1 MTTQLYWREP
11 LWLLLALQP
20 FAVMWLRSL
29 MRRRQ
34 TTRYAEPAL
43 QPWAVVHQREG
54 FASRLFSKNGAYIAA
69 WCLLAIAAAGPRL
82 PLEIIGEQEAQDANI
97 MLVVDISRS
106 MSAADVRPN
115 RLRRAQ
121 IELEELLTRA
131 EGLRLGVIVYAA
143 RAHLYVPPTA
153 DHDALRFY
161 LASLDALTP
170 PTQGSRPGE
179 ALALA
184 YEELRA
190 APGKSAVILVTDGD
204 FTAPEKNTVDIF
216 SRAQLPIYV
225 LGTGSIEGDAI
236 PYGNEWLTHDGQAVI
251 SRLNEAALRELAHAT
266 GGVYS
271 PARDDDSDWAA
282 LYDYGIAKRFA
293 APPRDLDDTRTV
305 WRELY
310 AWPLLPGLVLL
321 WYALLP
327 FRMTLRRMP
336 VALLAPI
343 LLLPYPHQDAQA
355 AESATQAY
363 EYFAQGNFAAALATY
378 KNLTGFDARLGE
390 GVSGYRLNDYAGA
403 VRQFQQAVLEANT
416 DTERG
421 MALFNLGN
429 GYFQLGDYKA
439 AATVFQ
445 DALLYR
451 PAHAQSRHNLDF
463 SRALQQAVEERL
475 QRAGETRR
483 AGSGPQRATPS
494 ESLAVSGDASLT
506 LDDEAEPKTPPLPEL
521 PATTGGDMEA
531 LIARGLAHVRL
542 AAEATG
548 QEAASARRTA
558 DIARAQQQMEAL
570 QDTQPLLWK
579 RLFEMEEG
587 FDAPLA
593 APREVPGVSPW

>member
-1 MTTQLYWREP
+1 MTAT
-11 LWLLLALQP
+11 
-20 FAVMWLRSL
+20 
-29 MRRRQ
+29 
-34 TTRYAEPAL
+34 
-43 QPWAVVHQREG
+43 
-54 FASRLFSKNGAYIAA
+54 
-69 WCLLAIAAAGPRL
+69 
-82 PLEIIGEQEAQDANI
+82 
-97 MLVVDISRS
+97 
-106 MSAADVRPN
+106 DVSPN

-121 IELEELLTRA
+121 IELEELLERA
-131 EGLRLGVIVYAA
+131 KGLRLGVIVFGA

-161 LASLDALTP
+161 LASLDALIP
-170 PTQGSRPGE
+170 PTQGSRPDE

-190 APGKSAVILVTDGD
+190 TPGKAAIILVTDGD
-204 FTAPEKNTVDIF
+204 FAPPDESAKGAIA
-216 SRAQLPIYV
+216 RAAVPLYI
-225 LGTGSIEGDAI
+225 LGTGTPEGEAI
-236 PYGNEWLTHDGQAVI
+236 PHGNEWLTHDGRAVI
-251 SRLNEAALRELAHAT
+251 SRMNETALRELARIT
-266 GGVYS
+266 GGAYAPV
-271 PARDDDSDWAA
+271 RDDDGDWAT
-282 LYDYGIAKRFA
+282 LYDDGIAKRFA
-293 APPRDLDDTRTV
+293 APPKDLDDTRTV

-327 FRMTLRRMP
+327 FRLPLRKAP
-336 VALLAPI
+336 AALLAP
-343 LLLPYPHQDAQA
+343 LLLVALMYPHQPVQA
-355 AESATQAY
+355 ADSARQAY
-363 EYFAQGNFAAALATY
+363 ELYARGDYAAALESY
-378 KNLTGFDARLGE
+378 KNLSGYTARLGE
-390 GVSGYRLNDYAGA
+390 GVSRYRLEDYAGA
-403 VRQFQQAVLEANT
+403 VRQFQQAALEAST
-416 DTERG
+416 DEERG

-521 PATTGGDMEA
+521 PATTGGDIEA